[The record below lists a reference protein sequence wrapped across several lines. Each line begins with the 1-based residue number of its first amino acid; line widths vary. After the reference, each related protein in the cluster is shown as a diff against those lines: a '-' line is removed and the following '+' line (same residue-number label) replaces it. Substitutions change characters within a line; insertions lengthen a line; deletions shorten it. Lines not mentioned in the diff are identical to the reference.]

1 MKFYNNLLKVPFITL
16 LYCLLASS
24 VFSQG
29 MIQGKVLDS
38 QAKGLSYANVL
49 LRNEPDSS
57 LIKGAISD
65 ESGNYVFTDIPK
77 GQYFVEVTILGYAK
91 SFSPVFPFLGTEK
104 NELAAILLKEE
115 DQNLD
120 EVTVTATR
128 PLFELEQGK
137 MVVNVANS
145 ISAAGLSVI
154 DVLDRSPGVMVNRQS
169 NSLSVLGK
177 NGVVILMNGQRFRM
191 PLEAAYQML
200 AGLNSSDVE
209 KIEIITVP
217 PANYDADGDAGFINI
232 VMKKDNDM
240 IGTNGSLTVGQGYGS
255 GYNGNMSFNL
265 NHQGP
270 KFSWFGLLSATYV
283 DQDQEW
289 EQFRG
294 NNNGF
299 EDIGIDTNTD
309 RFSTRKSINYQAGF
323 DYKLSTN
330 TIFSGLVSGYTNR
343 WDMTAPNVTKSNYS
357 ISPDTLFRM
366 TTVEANKW
374 SHIMG
379 NINLQHT
386 FRNGQVISTNVDYLT
401 YKNSNPSGYTIMNY
415 DESNDLIGSEEFRI
429 TKDTPIELWVTDL
442 NHSMKIGESVAVESG
457 LRATFS
463 EFTNTVLFEEKLGSD
478 WLVDPN
484 FTNDG
489 FLEEDILAA
498 FSTAKIEFDEKTTLN
513 AGVRYENTKTNLTTV
528 SGEKIVDRH
537 YGDFFPTAFL
547 SRKINDDNLVQ
558 LSYGRRITRPT
569 FNEMAPF
576 VFFSDPFTFFAG
588 NENILP
594 TYTNNIKTDYSYK
607 SMIFSVQHSMDK
619 DVIAQF
625 QPTLNEETNTV
636 FLKTE
641 NIDQRQTVSMIVAFP
656 LQLTSWWETQNN
668 FTANYQKVNSEL
680 NGEAYDV
687 DQKGIQVVLTNT
699 FTLPK
704 KYTIELM
711 GYYMSPSIMGYYKVL
726 SRGFLNL
733 GIQKDFQKAGV
744 LRVSC
749 NDILESSQL
758 RWRSFDG
765 ADLEITGRLKFE
777 KRVFMATYT
786 YKFGNSKIKGTR
798 DRKVGSQEEQK
809 RVTN

>member
-1 MKFYNNLLKVPFITL
+1 MKTFILLIFLSILITP
-16 LYCLLASS
+16 S
-24 VFSQG
+24 FSQG
-29 MIQGKVLDS
+29 VIQGKVQDS
-38 QAKGLSYANVL
+38 GAKKISFANVL
-49 LRNEPDSS
+49 LWNKPDSS
-57 LIKGAISD
+57 MMKGVVSD
-65 ESGNYVFTDIPK
+65 ESGNYIFREIPK
-77 GQYFVEVTILGYAK
+77 GEYYVEVNILGYGK
-91 SFSPVFPFLGTEK
+91 TYSPAFNFLGTEK
-104 NELAAILLKEE
+104 NELAPLILVEE
-115 DQNLD
+115 DHNLE
-120 EVTVTATR
+120 EVTVEATR
-128 PLFELEQGK
+128 PFFELVQGK

-191 PLEAAYQML
+191 PLEAAFQML
-200 AGLNSSDVE
+200 SGLNSSDVE

-232 VMKKDNDM
+232 VMKKDNTM
-240 IGTNGSLTVGQGYGS
+240 IGTKGSLTIGQGYGS

-265 NHQGP
+265 NHQGA
-270 KFSWFGLLSATYV
+270 KFSWFVLLSSTYV
-283 DQDQEW
+283 DQVAEW

-299 EDIGIDTNTD
+299 EDIRIDTYTD
-309 RFSTRKSINYQAGF
+309 RFSTRKSLNYQGGF
-323 DYKLSTN
+323 DYKLSSN
-330 TIFSGLVSGYTNR
+330 TILSGLVSGYINR

-366 TTVEANKW
+366 TTVEVNKW
-374 SHIMG
+374 NHIMG

-386 FRNGQVISTNVDYLT
+386 FQNGQVISTNVDYLT
-401 YKNSNPSGYTIMNY
+401 YQNSNPSGYTIMNY
-415 DESNDLIGSEEFRI
+415 NESDNLISSQEFRI

-442 NHSMKIGESVAVESG
+442 NHSMKIGKSTAVESG
-457 LRATFS
+457 VRATFS
-463 EFTNTVLFEEKLGSD
+463 KFTNTVTFEEKFGSD
-478 WLVDPN
+478 WN
-484 FTNDG
+484 FNPDFSSDG
-489 FLEEDILAA
+489 LLNEDILAA
-498 FSTAKIEFDEKTTLN
+498 FSSAKINFDEKTTLN
-513 AGVRYENTKTNLTTV
+513 AGVRYENTKTNLTNV

-547 SRKINDDNLVQ
+547 SRKINPDNLVQ
-558 LSYGRRITRPT
+558 VSYGRRITRPT

-594 TYTNNIKTDYSYK
+594 TYTNTFKTDYSYK
-607 SMIFSVQHSMDK
+607 SWIFSLQHSKDK
-619 DVIAQF
+619 DLIARF

-636 FLKTE
+636 FLRTE
-641 NIDQRQTVSMIVAFP
+641 NIDLRQTVSMIVAFP
-656 LQLTSWWETQNN
+656 LKVTSWWETQNN

-680 NGEAYDV
+680 NGEVYEV
-687 DQKGIQVVLTNT
+687 DQKALQVVLTNT

-711 GYYMSPSIMGYYKVL
+711 GNYMSPSIMGYYKVL

-744 LRVSC
+744 LRLSC
-749 NDILESSQL
+749 NDILETSQL

-765 ADLEITGRLKFE
+765 ANLEFIGRLKFE

-798 DRKVGSQEEQK
+798 DRKVGSQEEQR

>member
-1 MKFYNNLLKVPFITL
+1 MKTFLGLLFL
-16 LYCLLASS
+16 LSIVS
-24 VFSQG
+24 QGFSQG
-29 MIQGKVLDS
+29 IIQGKVHDA
-38 QAKGLSYANVL
+38 QAKEMSFANVL
-49 LRNEPDSS
+49 LWNKPDSS
-57 LIKGAISD
+57 MVKGVVSD
-65 ESGNYVFTDIPK
+65 ESGNYIFSEIPK
-77 GQYFVEVTILGYAK
+77 GEYFVEVHILGYAK
-91 SFSPVFPFLGTEK
+91 THSPVFSFLGTEK
-104 NELAAILLKEE
+104 NNLPTIILVQE
-115 DQNLD
+115 DQNLE
-120 EVTVTATR
+120 EVTVVATR
-128 PLFELEQGK
+128 PFFELEQGK

-169 NSLSVLGK
+169 NSLSILGK
-177 NGVVILMNGQRFRM
+177 NGVVILMNGHRFRM
-191 PLEAAYQML
+191 PIEAAYQML

-232 VMKKDNDM
+232 VMKKDNAM
-240 IGTNGSLTVGQGYGS
+240 IGTNGILTIGQGYGS
-255 GYNGNMSFNL
+255 GYNGNMSFSL

-270 KFSWFGLLSATYV
+270 KFSWFGILSATYV
-283 DQDQEW
+283 DQVAEW
-289 EQFRG
+289 EAFRG

-299 EDIGIDTNTD
+299 EDIGIETDTD

-323 DYKLSTN
+323 DYKLSSK
-330 TIFSGLVSGYTNR
+330 TILSGLVSGYNNR
-343 WDMTAPNVTKSNYS
+343 WDLTAPNTTKSNYS
-357 ISPDTLFRM
+357 ISPDTLIRM
-366 TTVEANKW
+366 TTVEINKW

-386 FRNGQVISTNVDYLT
+386 FQNGQVISTNVDYLT
-401 YKNSNPSGYTIMNY
+401 YKNSNPSWYTIMNY
-415 DESNDLIGSEEFRI
+415 NESNDLISSEEFRI
-429 TKDTPIELWVTDL
+429 TKDTPIDLWVTDL
-442 NHSMKIGESVAVESG
+442 NHSMKIGKSVAVESG

-463 EFTNTVLFEEKLGSD
+463 KFTNTVVFEEKLGSE
-478 WLVDPN
+478 WLIDPK

-489 FLEEDILAA
+489 LLNEDILAA

-513 AGVRYENTKTNLTTV
+513 AGLRYENTKTNLTTV

-547 SRKINDDNLVQ
+547 SRKINADNLVQ
-558 LSYGRRITRPT
+558 MSYGRRITRPT
-569 FNEMAPF
+569 FNQMAPF

-594 TYTNNIKTDYSYK
+594 TYTNTFKTDYSYK
-607 SMIFSVQHSMDK
+607 SMIFFVQYSLDK
-619 DVIAQF
+619 NVIASF
-625 QPTLNEETNTV
+625 QPTLDEETNTV
-636 FLKTE
+636 FLRTE
-641 NIDQRQTVSMIVAFP
+641 NLDHRETVAMMVAFP
-656 LQLTSWWETQNN
+656 LKITSWWESQNN
-668 FTANYQKVNSEL
+668 FTANYQRVNSEL
-680 NGEAYDV
+680 NGEIYEV

-711 GYYMSPSIMGYYKVL
+711 GYYISPTINGYFNWL
-726 SRGFLNL
+726 SRGFVNL
-733 GIQKDFQKAGV
+733 GIQKEFEKSGT

-749 NDILESSQL
+749 NDIFETSQM
-758 RWRSFDG
+758 RWRSFEG
-765 ADLEITGRLKFE
+765 ADLEFSGRFKFE

-798 DRKVGSQEEQK
+798 NRKVGSQEEQR

>member
-1 MKFYNNLLKVPFITL
+1 MKTL
-16 LYCLLASS
+16 LLSGLFSFLITTS
-24 VFSQG
+24 FSQG
-29 MIQGKVLDS
+29 IIQGKVQDS
-38 QAKGLSYANVL
+38 QAKEISFANVL
-49 LRNEPDSS
+49 LWNKPDSS
-57 LIKGAISD
+57 MMKGAISD
-65 ESGNYVFTDIPK
+65 ESGNYIFSEIPK
-77 GQYFVEVTILGYAK
+77 GEYYVEVHNLGYAK
-91 SFSPVFPFLGTEK
+91 SYTTVFNFSGTGK
-104 NELAAILLKEE
+104 NNLATIILVQE
-115 DQNLD
+115 DTNLE

-128 PLFELEQGK
+128 PFFELEQGK

-177 NGVVILMNGQRFRM
+177 NGVVILMNGHRFRM

-232 VMKKDNDM
+232 VMKKDNEM
-240 IGTNGSLTVGQGYGS
+240 IGTNGSLTIGQGYGS
-255 GYNGNMSFNL
+255 GYNGNMSFSL

-270 KFSWFGLLSATYV
+270 KFSWFGILSSTYV
-283 DQDQEW
+283 DQVQEW

-299 EDIGIDTNTD
+299 EDIAIDTYTD

-343 WDMTAPNVTKSNYS
+343 WDMTAPNITRSNYS

-366 TTVEANKW
+366 TTVEVNRW

-386 FRNGQVISTNVDYLT
+386 FKNGQVLSTNVDYLT
-401 YKNSNPSGYTIMNY
+401 YKNSNPSWYTLMNY
-415 DESNDLIGSEEFRI
+415 NESNDLISSEEFRI
-429 TKDTPIELWVTDL
+429 TKDTPIELWVADL
-442 NHSMKIGESVAVESG
+442 NHSMKIGKSVAVESG

-463 EFTNTVLFEEKLGSD
+463 QFTNTVVFEEKLELD
-478 WLVDPN
+478 WLIDPK

-489 FLEEDILAA
+489 LLNEDILAA

-513 AGVRYENTKTNLTTV
+513 AGLRYESTKTNLTSV
-528 SGEKIVDRH
+528 SGENIVDRH
-537 YGDFFPTAFL
+537 YGDFFPTTFL
-547 SRKINDDNLVQ
+547 SRKINTDNLVQ
-558 LSYGRRITRPT
+558 VSYGRRITRPT
-569 FNEMAPF
+569 FNDMAPF

-594 TYTNNIKTDYSYK
+594 TYTNTFKTDFSRK
-607 SMIFSVQHSMDK
+607 SLLFTLQYSMDK
-619 DVIAQF
+619 NLIAAF
-625 QPTLNEETNTV
+625 QPTLDEETNTM
-636 FLKTE
+636 FLKTD
-641 NIDQRQTVSMIVAFP
+641 NIDQSQTVSMMVAFP
-656 LQLTSWWETQNN
+656 LKVTSWWESQNN
-668 FTANYQKVNSEL
+668 FTANYQRINSAL
-680 NGEAYDV
+680 NDEIYEV
-687 DQKGIQVVLTNT
+687 DQKGLQIVLTNT

-704 KYTIELM
+704 NYTIELM

-733 GIQKDFQKAGV
+733 GIQKDFKKAGV
-744 LRVSC
+744 LRISC
-749 NDILESSQL
+749 NDILETSQL
-758 RWRSFDG
+758 RWRSFEG

-798 DRKVGSQEEQK
+798 NRKVGSQEEQR